1 MAAQKPRNFVID
13 NFPIP
18 NPRFPGGSRT
28 RVNLAGKKLRNSEM
42 DFEDF
47 MVFEEWRAAHRAVL
61 NTFQASLRN
70 RTRGKEIVVAQRHKR
85 RNTIL
90 NKLHRFP
97 KMELSRMDDVAGCR
111 LIFNNIEEL
120 NSFRTEF
127 HKARFKHK
135 RKNDD
140 DKYNYIKNPKRTGYR
155 GVHDIYS
162 YDVNSRAGEDYKG
175 LLVEIQYRTLVQHS
189 WATAVEVVGFITESQ
204 PKFQQGDRRYE
215 ECMSL
220 ASEILSRAHEG
231 MAGAHAA
238 LSDKEL
244 LARFAEL
251 DDDLHLIRTLA
262 GLNSP
267 QAAVTKNRNTIL
279 IFKPD
284 GSLDILSFKE
294 ATDAMK
300 ELFRLEK
307 ESPELDIVLVKAD
320 SDEEV
325 RLAFKNYFSDA
336 KDFIRLLISGQKSL
350 DK

>member
-1 MAAQKPRNFVID
+1 MAIQKPDRY
-13 NFPIP
+13 PIENIAIP
-18 NPRFPGGSRT
+18 APRFPGGSRS
-28 RVNLAGKKLRNSEM
+28 RVNLAGKRLRSGDMEID
-42 DFEDF
+42 DFV
-47 MVFEEWRAAHRAVL
+47 VFEQWRAAHRAVL

-70 RTRGKEIVVAQRHKR
+70 RTRGKNIVVAQRHKR

-90 NKLHRFP
+90 DKLDRFP

-111 LIFNNIEEL
+111 LIFENIRDL
-120 NSFRTEF
+120 DGFRAEF

-135 RKNDD
+135 RKNEDD
-140 DKYNYIKNPKRTGYR
+140 RYNYINNPKATGYR
-155 GVHDIYS
+155 GIHDIYS
-162 YDVNSRAGEDYKG
+162 YDVNSHAGADYKG

-231 MAGAHAA
+231 MTGAHPG
-238 LSDKEL
+238 LNSKEL
-244 LARFAEL
+244 LDRFSEL
-251 DDDLHLIRTLA
+251 DNELHLVRTLA

-267 QAAVTKNRNTIL
+267 EAAISRNRNSIL

-284 GSLDILSFKE
+284 GGLSIISFKE
-294 ATDAMK
+294 ATDAMR

-307 ESPELDIVLVKAD
+307 ESPDLDIVLVKAD
-320 SDEEV
+320 SNEEI

-336 KDFIRLLISGQKSL
+336 KDFIRLLVSGQKALSR
-350 DK
+350 